1 MARLTHTKRTSTVA
15 SAILA
20 VLAACALGA
29 CSSEKEAAAV
39 VPPAT
44 PGDPAVLVG
53 TTWEVGPYIL
63 EFSEPPVVH
72 VSGDRVPIR
81 SGVDVEWSVDERGVI
96 EIGGYGQH
104 FAGTWDGSDLI
115 VRGQKGVKLSGSE
128 EGDEA
133 EQSATA
139 DGEDEGN
146 AANPDPAA
154 SNEPGPSG
162 ALS

>member
-1 MARLTHTKRTSTVA
+1 MAPLIQTKRTLPVA

-20 VLAACALGA
+20 VLAACALGT
-29 CSSEKEAAAV
+29 CSSEKETASV
-39 VPPAT
+39 IPPAT

-63 EFSEPPVVH
+63 EFSEPPIVH

-81 SGVDVEWSVDERGVI
+81 SGVNVEWSVDERGVI

-104 FAGTWDGSDLI
+104 FAGTWDGAELI
-115 VRGQKGVKLSGSE
+115 VRGQKGVQLSGSE

-133 EQSATA
+133 EQSTTA
-139 DGEDEGN
+139 DGEGEKD
-146 AANPDPAA
+146 AADPDPAPPNA
-154 SNEPGPSG
+154 SEPSA